1 MCCDYR
7 ENARKD
13 AVPMEQER
21 ISELTEIARLV
32 RLGIVEAVY
41 NAASGHPGGSLSS
54 ADILTYL
61 YFEELHID
69 PADPAAP
76 DRDRMVLSK
85 GHASPVLYSV
95 LANRGYFP
103 VEELKTFRKADSRLQ
118 GHPDLKK
125 TPGVDMTTGSLGQGV
140 SAACGM
146 ALVAKLDGSRRR
158 VYALMGDG
166 ESEEGQVWEA
176 AMFAAH
182 YKLDN
187 LCFILDWN
195 GLQIDGAIDDV
206 IGPAPFDTKFAA
218 FGWNVIMADAHDFAS
233 LEAAFQAARAQI
245 DKPSVIIAKSVKGRG
260 VSYMENQASWH
271 GKAPNA
277 AEYETA
283 LQDLQA

>member
-1 MCCDYR
+1 
-7 ENARKD
+7 
-13 AVPMEQER
+13 MEQKR
-21 ISELTEIARLV
+21 ISELSEIARKV
-32 RLGIVEAVY
+32 RIGVVDAVY
-41 NAASGHPGGSLSS
+41 SAASGHPGGSLSS

-61 YFEELHID
+61 YFEEMNI
-69 PADPAAP
+69 DPAAP
-76 DRDRMVLSK
+76 DMADRDRLVLSK
-85 GHASPVLYSV
+85 GHASPVLYSA

-125 TPGVDMTTGSLGQGV
+125 VPGVDMTTGSLGQGV

-146 ALVAKLDGSRRR
+146 ALAAKLDGSSRR
-158 VYALMGDG
+158 VYAVMGDG

-187 LCFILDWN
+187 LCFVLDWN

-218 FGWNVIMADAHDFAS
+218 FGWNVLTADAHDFAS
-233 LEAAFQAARAQI
+233 LDAAFAAAREQSG
-245 DKPSVIIAKSVKGRG
+245 KPTVIIAKSVKGRG
-260 VSYMENQASWH
+260 VSFMENQASWH

-283 LQDLQA
+283 IKDLQA

>member
-1 MCCDYR
+1 
-7 ENARKD
+7 
-13 AVPMEQER
+13 MEQER
-21 ISELTEIARLV
+21 ISELTEIARRV

-61 YFEELHID
+61 YFEELRID

-103 VEELKTFRKADSRLQ
+103 AEELKTFRKADSRLQ

-146 ALVAKLDGSRRR
+146 ALAAKLDGSRRR
-158 VYALMGDG
+158 VWTGTDCRSTVPLTM
-166 ESEEGQVWEA
+166 
-176 AMFAAH
+176 
-182 YKLDN
+182 
-187 LCFILDWN
+187 
-195 GLQIDGAIDDV
+195 
-206 IGPAPFDTKFAA
+206 
-218 FGWNVIMADAHDFAS
+218 
-233 LEAAFQAARAQI
+233 
-245 DKPSVIIAKSVKGRG
+245 
-260 VSYMENQASWH
+260 
-271 GKAPNA
+271 
-277 AEYETA
+277 
-283 LQDLQA
+283 